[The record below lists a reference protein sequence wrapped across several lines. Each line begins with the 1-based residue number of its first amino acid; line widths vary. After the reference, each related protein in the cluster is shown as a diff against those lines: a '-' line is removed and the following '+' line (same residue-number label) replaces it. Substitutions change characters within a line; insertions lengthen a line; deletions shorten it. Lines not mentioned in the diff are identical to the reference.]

1 METNL
6 ILLIISTSIKS
17 VVIFS
22 LGTIL
27 LRKWI
32 KQNQKYYTDFPFLNS
47 LGFYFYAI
55 GKLFDIYLYIR
66 FRTNDT
72 TGIIS
77 DYQALAFAKARFI
90 LSPVIVL
97 IPYVI
102 LMLVIW
108 FQGKKKLQIGIGFGW
123 ALISIIAVL
132 FAHSYPQLL
141 TINAIIAFPPIFLSI
156 ITFGII
162 NHQKRLPQINSLILM
177 IGWSSYVVS
186 QLIRSIWVTL
196 GSGTWGLS
204 YVGELLEMVTFV
216 IIGIGFMIPA
226 FYHKSEEQSTIFQ
239 RDNNNFEEEIENV
252 DILSSYNLAKL

>member
-6 ILLIISTSIKS
+6 ILLIISTSLKS
-17 VVIFS
+17 IVIFT

-27 LRKWI
+27 IKKWMN
-32 KQNQKYYTDFPFLNS
+32 QNQKYYSDFPFLNS

-55 GKLFDIYLYIR
+55 GKIFDIYLYIR

-72 TGIIS
+72 SGIIS
-77 DYQALAFAKARFI
+77 DSQVLAFAKARFL

-97 IPYVI
+97 IPYLI

-108 FQGKKKLQIGIGFGW
+108 FQGKKKLQIGIGLGW
-123 ALISIIAVL
+123 ALISITAVL
-132 FAHSYPQLL
+132 LARSYPQLL
-141 TINAIIAFPPIFLSI
+141 TINAVIAFPPIFLSI

-177 IGWSSYVVS
+177 IGWSSYVIS
-186 QLIRSIWVTL
+186 QLIRTIWVNL
-196 GSGTWGLS
+196 GTGTWGLS
-204 YVGELLEMVTFV
+204 YVGELIELLTFV

-226 FYHKSEEQSTIFQ
+226 FYHKSEEQSNIIQ
-239 RDNNNFEEEIENV
+239 RDINNFEEDIEYP
-252 DILSSYNLAKL
+252 DILSSYP

>member
-6 ILLIISTSIKS
+6 ILLILSTSLKS
-17 VVIFS
+17 IVIFT

-27 LRKWI
+27 FRKWM
-32 KQNQKYYTDFPFLNS
+32 KQNQKYYSDFPFLNS

-55 GKLFDIYLYIR
+55 GKIFDIYLYIR

-72 TGIIS
+72 SGIIS
-77 DYQALAFAKARFI
+77 DSQVLAFAKARFL

-97 IPYVI
+97 IPYLI

-108 FQGKKKLQIGIGFGW
+108 FQGKKKLQIGIGLGW
-123 ALISIIAVL
+123 ALISITAVL
-132 FAHSYPQLL
+132 LARSYPQLL
-141 TINAIIAFPPIFLSI
+141 AINAVIAFPPIFLSI

-177 IGWSSYVVS
+177 IGWSSYVIS
-186 QLIRSIWVTL
+186 QLIRTIWVNL
-196 GSGTWGLS
+196 GTGTWGLS
-204 YVGELLEMVTFV
+204 YVGELIELFTFV

-226 FYHKSEEQSTIFQ
+226 FYHKSEEQSNIIQ
-239 RDNNNFEEEIENV
+239 RDINNFEEDIEYP
-252 DILSSYNLAKL
+252 DILSSYP

>member
-6 ILLIISTSIKS
+6 ILLILSTSLKS
-17 VVIFS
+17 IVIFS
-22 LGTIL
+22 LGTVL
-27 LRKWI
+27 FRKWL
-32 KQNQKYYTDFPFLNS
+32 KQNQRYYSDFPFLNS

-72 TGIIS
+72 SGIIS
-77 DYQALAFAKARFI
+77 DSLVLAFAKARFL

-97 IPYVI
+97 LPYVI

-108 FQGKKKLQIGIGFGW
+108 FQGRKKLQIGIGVGW
-123 ALISIIAVL
+123 ALISISAVL
-132 FAHSYPQLL
+132 VARSYPQLL
-141 TINAIIAFPPIFLSI
+141 IINVVIAFPPIFLSI

-162 NHQKRLPQINSLILM
+162 HHQKRLPQINSLILM

-186 QLIRSIWVTL
+186 QLIRSIWVNL

-204 YVGELLEMVTFV
+204 YVAELIEMFTFV

-226 FYHKSEEQSTIFQ
+226 FYNKFEIQSNIIQKKFN
-239 RDNNNFEEEIENV
+239 DFEENIENLDV
-252 DILSSYNLAKL
+252 LSSFP

>member
-6 ILLIISTSIKS
+6 ILLILSTSLKS
-17 VVIFS
+17 IVIFI
-22 LGTIL
+22 LATIL
-27 LRKWI
+27 FKKWMN
-32 KQNQKYYTDFPFLNS
+32 QNQKYYSDFPFLNS

-55 GKLFDIYLYIR
+55 GKLFDIFLYIE
-66 FRTNDT
+66 FQSNDT
-72 TGIIS
+72 SGVINDS
-77 DYQALAFAKARFI
+77 QVLAFAKARFL

-97 IPYVI
+97 IPYLI

-108 FQGKKKLQIGIGFGW
+108 FQGKKKLQIGLGLGW

-132 FAHSYPQLL
+132 LANSYPQLL
-141 TINAIIAFPPIFLSI
+141 IVNAIIAFPPIFLSI

-204 YVGELLEMVTFV
+204 YVGEMIEMVTFV
-216 IIGIGFMIPA
+216 IIGIGFLIPA
-226 FYHKSEEQSTIFQ
+226 FYDKSEEQSNTYQ
-239 RDNNNFEEEIENV
+239 REINNFEENIENP
-252 DILSSYNLAKL
+252 DILTSYP

>member
-6 ILLIISTSIKS
+6 ILLIISTSLKS
-17 VVIFS
+17 IVIFS
-22 LGTIL
+22 LGTVL
-27 LRKWI
+27 FRKWL
-32 KQNQKYYTDFPFLNS
+32 KQKQRYYSDFPFLNS

-55 GKLFDIYLYIR
+55 GKIFDIYLYIR

-72 TGIIS
+72 SGIINDS
-77 DYQALAFAKARFI
+77 LVLAFAKARFL

-108 FQGKKKLQIGIGFGW
+108 FQGRKKLQIGIGFGW
-123 ALISIIAVL
+123 AIISIFAVL
-132 FAHSYPQLL
+132 IARSYPQLL
-141 TINAIIAFPPIFLSI
+141 MINAAIAFPPIFLSI

-162 NHQKRLPQINSLILM
+162 NHQKRLPEINSLILM

-186 QLIRSIWVTL
+186 QLIRSIWVNL

-204 YVGELLEMVTFV
+204 YIAELIEMFTFV

-226 FYHKSEEQSTIFQ
+226 FYNKSEKRSNIIKKSIN
-239 RDNNNFEEEIENV
+239 DFEENIENLDV
-252 DILSSYNLAKL
+252 LSSLT

>member
-6 ILLIISTSIKS
+6 ILLILSTSLKS
-17 VVIFS
+17 IVIFS

-27 LRKWI
+27 FRKWMNQ
-32 KQNQKYYTDFPFLNS
+32 KQKYYSDFPFLNS

-55 GKLFDIYLYIR
+55 GKIFDIYLYIR

-72 TGIIS
+72 TGVINDS
-77 DYQALAFAKARFI
+77 QVLAFAKARFL

-108 FQGKKKLQIGIGFGW
+108 FQGKKKLQFGIGFGW

-132 FAHSYPQLL
+132 IPRSYQQLL
-141 TINAIIAFPPIFLSI
+141 IINAAIAFPPIFLSI

-162 NHQKRLPQINSLILM
+162 NHQKRLPQINSLMLM
-177 IGWSSYVVS
+177 IGWSLYLVS
-186 QLIRSIWVTL
+186 QLVRSIWVNL
-196 GSGTWGLS
+196 GTGTWGLS
-204 YVGELLEMVTFV
+204 YVGELIEMFTFV

-226 FYHKSEEQSTIFQ
+226 FYHKSEEQSNIIQKEF
-239 RDNNNFEEEIENV
+239 NNFEENIEYP
-252 DILSSYNLAKL
+252 DILSSYP

>member
-6 ILLIISTSIKS
+6 ILLIISTSLKS
-17 VVIFS
+17 IVIFS

-27 LRKWI
+27 INKWFHQ
-32 KQNQKYYTDFPFLNS
+32 KQRYYSDFPFLNS

-55 GKLFDIYLYIR
+55 GKIFDIYLYIR
-66 FRTNDT
+66 FRSNNTS
-72 TGIIS
+72 GIINDS
-77 DYQALAFAKARFI
+77 VALVFAKTRFL

-108 FQGKKKLQIGIGFGW
+108 FEGKKKIQIGIGTVW
-123 ALISIIAVL
+123 ALISVLAVL
-132 FAHSYPQLL
+132 FARSYPQLL
-141 TINAIIAFPPIFLSI
+141 IINALIAFPPIFLSI

-162 NHQKRLPQINSLILM
+162 NHQKRLPQINSFILM
-177 IGWSSYVVS
+177 IGWSLYVGS
-186 QLIRSIWVTL
+186 QLIRSIWVKL

-204 YVGELLEMVTFV
+204 YVGELVEMLTFI

-226 FYHKSEEQSTIFQ
+226 FYSKEKQSIINKTNHI
-239 RDNNNFEEEIENV
+239 NEIEDQIEKFNY
-252 DILSSYNLAKL
+252 IPM

>member
-6 ILLIISTSIKS
+6 ILLIISTSLKS
-17 VVIFS
+17 IVIFT

-27 LRKWI
+27 FKKWMN
-32 KQNQKYYTDFPFLNS
+32 QNQKYYSDFPFLNS

-55 GKLFDIYLYIR
+55 GKIFDIYLYIR

-72 TGIIS
+72 SGVIS
-77 DYQALAFAKARFI
+77 DSQVLAFAKARFL

-108 FQGKKKLQIGIGFGW
+108 FQGRKKLQIGIGLGW
-123 ALISIIAVL
+123 ALISITAVFL
-132 FAHSYPQLL
+132 ARSYPQLL
-141 TINAIIAFPPIFLSI
+141 TINALIAFPPIFLSI

-162 NHQKRLPQINSLILM
+162 NQQKRLPQINSFLLM

-186 QLIRSIWVTL
+186 QLIRSIWVNL

-204 YVGELLEMVTFV
+204 YVGEIIEMVTFV
-216 IIGIGFMIPA
+216 IIGIGFLIPS
-226 FYHKSEEQSTIFQ
+226 FYHKSEEQSTAIQ
-239 RDNNNFEEEIENV
+239 REISNFEENIENP
-252 DILSSYNLAKL
+252 DILSSYP

>member
-1 METNL
+1 MDTNL
-6 ILLIISTSIKS
+6 ILLILSTSLKS
-17 VVIFS
+17 IVIFS

-27 LRKWI
+27 LRKWMNQ
-32 KQNQKYYTDFPFLNS
+32 KQKYYTDFPFLNS

-55 GKLFDIYLYIR
+55 GKIFDIYLYIR

-72 TGIIS
+72 SGIIS
-77 DYQALAFAKARFI
+77 DIQVLTFAKARFL

-132 FAHSYPQLL
+132 IAQSYPQLL
-141 TINAIIAFPPIFLSI
+141 IMNAIIAFPPILLSI

-177 IGWSSYVVS
+177 IGWSSYLVS

-204 YVGELLEMVTFV
+204 YVGELIEMVTFV

-226 FYHKSEEQSTIFQ
+226 FYHKSEEQSNIFQ
-239 RDNNNFEEEIENV
+239 REINNFEEDIENP
-252 DILSSYNLAKL
+252 DILSSYP